1 MSFLT
6 WFFGDERYRLN
17 FAIVIGI
24 AIAMA
29 PGDSPLMG
37 LFIAVPLL
45 VFMGFRYRKWRNDQ
59 VSAIPHR
66 DD

>member
-1 MSFLT
+1 MTFLT
-6 WFFGDERYRLN
+6 WFFGGERYRIN
-17 FAIVIGI
+17 FALVAGI

-29 PGDSPLMG
+29 PGDSPLLG

-45 VFMGFRYRKWRNDQ
+45 VFMGFRYRKWRKAQ
-59 VSAIPHR
+59 VAVTQHR